1 MDQPRKEK
9 RKENVSSE
17 ECIHF
22 YVKYVFI
29 YVIIVT
35 LILVYVQM
43 TISEGENTPNRRGPT
58 KKNNI
63 NNKKAKGIKR
73 NIKFNDK
80 GQPIGKAYSEM
91 QSYLGVKT
99 RRTVSLN
106 YKDWRQVP
114 QELKNRIWED
124 VYVRKYFNYFN
135 ILIIFMNY
143 FAFH

>member
-1 MDQPRKEK
+1 
-9 RKENVSSE
+9 
-17 ECIHF
+17 
-22 YVKYVFI
+22 
-29 YVIIVT
+29 
-35 LILVYVQM
+35 M
-43 TISEGENTPNRRGPT
+43 TNSEGENTPNRRGPT

-63 NNKKAKGIKR
+63 NNQKAKGIKR

-80 GQPIGKAYSEM
+80 CQPIGKAYSEM

>member
-1 MDQPRKEK
+1 M
-9 RKENVSSE
+9 
-17 ECIHF
+17 
-22 YVKYVFI
+22 
-29 YVIIVT
+29 

-58 KKNNI
+58 KKTNI
-63 NNKKAKGIKR
+63 NNQKAKGIKR
-73 NIKFNDK
+73 NVQFNDI

-99 RRTVSLN
+99 RSTVSLY

-124 VYVRKYFNYFN
+124 VYVRKYFMN
-135 ILIIFMNY
+135 I
-143 FAFH
+143 